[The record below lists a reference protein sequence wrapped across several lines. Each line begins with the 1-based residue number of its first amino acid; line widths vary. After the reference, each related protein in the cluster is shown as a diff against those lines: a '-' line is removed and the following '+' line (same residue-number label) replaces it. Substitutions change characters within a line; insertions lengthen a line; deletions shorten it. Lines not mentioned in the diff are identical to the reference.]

1 MKFKLIILIKNE
13 RNLEYEENNTD
24 GRACVP
30 YVRAE
35 NRETA
40 LQKVDGVSSVSVLY
54 NASKAK
60 VEFDENK
67 TSVDEL
73 VKVIT
78 GLGYVVI

>member
-35 NRETA
+35 NRQLCRKLTA
-40 LQKVDGVSSVSVLY
+40 
-54 NASKAK
+54 
-60 VEFDENK
+60 
-67 TSVDEL
+67 
-73 VKVIT
+73 
-78 GLGYVVI
+78 